1 MKFKLGVI
9 GAGNM
14 ANAIINGIL
23 SSKFISA
30 ENIAVTD
37 IDENKLIT
45 FKEKG
50 LFVKC
55 NSNSEIA
62 NSSEYLLFAIKPQI
76 FNSIIN
82 EFNNC
87 QAKNLIS
94 IMAGITIEKL
104 RTGTGIKSVCRI
116 MPNTPC
122 MKNEGMSALCFENYS
137 KESENFVKNIFEKLG
152 KTLITNEN
160 KLDAVTSVSG
170 SGPAY
175 VFEFA
180 KAMIEGGT
188 DGNLSEEESKL
199 LTLQTIKGAVK
210 MLESFQGNIDNL
222 TEAVCSKGGTTIQA
236 INYFREKNLNKIIRE
251 GMKLCKKRS
260 EQLSKI

>member
-62 NSSEYLLFAIKPQI
+62 NNSEYLLFAIKPQI

-116 MPNTPC
+116 MPNTRC

-236 INYFREKNLNKIIRE
+236 INYFREKNLNNIIRE